1 MLRQDSAA
9 GRLPLAPGF
18 SCATTSC
25 TWGIGTEA
33 GLGLRR
39 RLDTVPG
46 MIYCHTKERGMGKA
60 KIAITLDEKIVDRID
75 RLVEQETFSNRSQAI
90 EIALREKLQRFDRTR
105 LVRELTKI
113 DVDQEKALAEEGIAA
128 EVNQWPD
135 F

>member
-1 MLRQDSAA
+1 
-9 GRLPLAPGF
+9 
-18 SCATTSC
+18 
-25 TWGIGTEA
+25 
-33 GLGLRR
+33 
-39 RLDTVPG
+39 
-46 MIYCHTKERGMGKA
+46 MGKA